1 MYTHMQEVSPGSHP
15 PVWWFTIF
23 QEVHRLLRSSFPWVR
38 VRVDRQ
44 QANCLLQP
52 IAHHQLAK
60 YIMARLEKQL
70 IPWNGLE
77 KALLTAPHIFQHY
90 AVYLVANSI
99 AGLVPDQLAP
109 SQKDLLRMEC
119 TLKSLPPGS
128 MLTVS
133 SDLVDDLMVKLVL
146 RLQPLNGEGYRP
158 LNQQTLLTTTLKM
171 SCFIL
176 ATLRNMPGIT
186 VDTSLP
192 CPGWDIRRLAMLV
205 HCGLTK
211 SLGTSL
217 QVGLVA
223 DECMVEEHWLRA
235 SSLLSLLKGPN
246 VLVSILWEVVE
257 ALLARYHSD
266 HPEESSIP
274 TKVPRVMQEEQEME
288 EELLSQRHPE
298 HFREQLY
305 GDVGTQAKAVP
316 GASSSV
322 KQDPVVIQR
331 STVGFIVAQLFRGR
345 DEMSSPSHI
354 DRYRAFQNLVVREVH
369 LLLQEEATMNQ
380 GNPGF
385 ERTLERLKDPVQ
397 EEKLGL
403 QLRWVLE
410 DRLKEALPGVCLSRD
425 GLMKDPPNTLLAC
438 SLIATEVLDHLK
450 TSVSSPDYN
459 NEAEECLHGEQL
471 LAPAKDPQ
479 NALLASNEPD
489 PKNSPD
495 DFKGAEEC
503 LHGEDTTLVTSPK
516 ETVEVKKKKWRWSWL
531 RRLFTCKRK

>member
-1 MYTHMQEVSPGSHP
+1 MHCIVVSPPSPRPCEGHLGVQPDPGPSLRTSNSEVKAAVDFTPASAPPWRVVVSGSSLRAVISQLLTQVSPGSHP

-44 QANCLLQP
+44 QANCLLHP

-60 YIMARLEKQL
+60 YIMACLEKQL
-70 IPWNGLE
+70 IPWKGLE

-146 RLQPLNGEGYRP
+146 RLLPLNGEGYRP
-158 LNQQTLLTTTLKM
+158 LNQQTLLTTSLKM

-192 CPGWDIRRLAMLV
+192 CPCWDIRRLAMLV

-217 QVGLVA
+217 Q
-223 DECMVEEHWLRA
+223 
-235 SSLLSLLKGPN
+235 GPN
-246 VLVSILWEVVE
+246 VLVPILWEVVE

-266 HPEESSIP
+266 RPEESSIP
-274 TKVPRVMQEEQEME
+274 TQ
-288 EELLSQRHPE
+288 
-298 HFREQLY
+298 
-305 GDVGTQAKAVP
+305 
-316 GASSSV
+316 
-322 KQDPVVIQR
+322 
-331 STVGFIVAQLFRGR
+331 
-345 DEMSSPSHI
+345 
-354 DRYRAFQNLVVREVH
+354 
-369 LLLQEEATMNQ
+369 
-380 GNPGF
+380 
-385 ERTLERLKDPVQ
+385 
-397 EEKLGL
+397 
-403 QLRWVLE
+403 
-410 DRLKEALPGVCLSRD
+410 
-425 GLMKDPPNTLLAC
+425 
-438 SLIATEVLDHLK
+438 EVLDHLK

-471 LAPAKDPQ
+471 LAPAK
-479 NALLASNEPD
+479 
-489 PKNSPD
+489 
-495 DFKGAEEC
+495 EC

-516 ETVEVKKKKWRWSWL
+516 ETVEVKKKKRRWSWL

>member
-1 MYTHMQEVSPGSHP
+1 
-15 PVWWFTIF
+15 
-23 QEVHRLLRSSFPWVR
+23 
-38 VRVDRQ
+38 
-44 QANCLLQP
+44 
-52 IAHHQLAK
+52 
-60 YIMARLEKQL
+60 
-70 IPWNGLE
+70 
-77 KALLTAPHIFQHY
+77 
-90 AVYLVANSI
+90 
-99 AGLVPDQLAP
+99 
-109 SQKDLLRMEC
+109 
-119 TLKSLPPGS
+119 
-128 MLTVS
+128 
-133 SDLVDDLMVKLVL
+133 
-146 RLQPLNGEGYRP
+146 
-158 LNQQTLLTTTLKM
+158 M

-192 CPGWDIRRLAMLV
+192 CPCWDIRRLAMLV

-211 SLGTSL
+211 FLGSSL
-217 QVGLVA
+217 Q
-223 DECMVEEHWLRA
+223 
-235 SSLLSLLKGPN
+235 GPN

-266 HPEESSIP
+266 RPEESSIP
-274 TKVPRVMQEEQEME
+274 TQDPRVMQEEQEME
-288 EELLSQRHPE
+288 EELLSQRLPE
-298 HFREQLY
+298 QLREQLY
-305 GDVGTQAKAVP
+305 GTFGTWVQHGKLFGRALPPMSTAEQDLRGG
-316 GASSSV
+316 GAAALSNTLADDPVALDPSLDAPQKEQPDSHSRCDPSVMENSSCGPVTGDLLPPAAQPENGESNSV
-322 KQDPVVIQR
+322 STTDPVVIQR

-345 DEMSSPSHI
+345 DQMSSPSHI

-369 LLLQEEATMNQ
+369 LLLQEKATMNQ
-380 GNPGF
+380 DNPGF
-385 ERTLERLKDPVQ
+385 ERTLERLKDPLQ

-410 DRLKEALPGVCLSRD
+410 DRLREALPGVCLSRD

-479 NALLASNEPD
+479 NPLLAPNEPD
-489 PKNSPD
+489 PQNPPD

-516 ETVEVKKKKWRWSWL
+516 ETGGEEEKEEVVLASPALHLQKKISTPLLVNNLHLLFFLLLFYTLIYFVHFWNELLCSNKCFPEFSIL
-531 RRLFTCKRK
+531 CIRL

>member
-158 LNQQTLLTTTLKM
+158 LNQQTLQTTTLKM

-217 QVGLVA
+217 Q
-223 DECMVEEHWLRA
+223 
-235 SSLLSLLKGPN
+235 GPN
-246 VLVSILWEVVE
+246 VLVSILWGGVGEVFRDPTSIGVI
-257 ALLARYHSD
+257 
-266 HPEESSIP
+266 SSSYSWAASLGF
-274 TKVPRVMQEEQEME
+274 PRVMQEEQEME
-288 EELLSQRHPE
+288 EELLSQRLPE

-305 GDVGTQAKAVP
+305 GTFGTWVQHGKLFGRALPPMSTAEQDLRGGDAAVHSNTL
-316 GASSSV
+316 AD
-322 KQDPVVIQR
+322 DPV
-331 STVGFIVAQLFRGR
+331 AL
-345 DEMSSPSHI
+345 DPS
-354 DRYRAFQNLVVREVH
+354 
-369 LLLQEEATMNQ
+369 
-380 GNPGF
+380 
-385 ERTLERLKDPVQ
+385 
-397 EEKLGL
+397 
-403 QLRWVLE
+403 
-410 DRLKEALPGVCLSRD
+410 
-425 GLMKDPPNTLLAC
+425 
-438 SLIATEVLDHLK
+438 LD
-450 TSVSSPDYN
+450 
-459 NEAEECLHGEQL
+459 Q
-471 LAPAKDPQ
+471 
-479 NALLASNEPD
+479 
-489 PKNSPD
+489 
-495 DFKGAEEC
+495 
-503 LHGEDTTLVTSPK
+503 
-516 ETVEVKKKKWRWSWL
+516 
-531 RRLFTCKRK
+531 